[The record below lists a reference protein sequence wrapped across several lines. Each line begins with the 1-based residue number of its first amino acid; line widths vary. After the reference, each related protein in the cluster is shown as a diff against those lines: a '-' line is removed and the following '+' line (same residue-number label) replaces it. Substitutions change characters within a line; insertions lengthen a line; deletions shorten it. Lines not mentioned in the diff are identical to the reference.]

1 MGKALTHH
9 FTKIQ
14 KLFLDQVQ
22 EDPYLVKTFYLT
34 GGTALAA
41 CYLNHRLSEDIDLFS
56 DTPFDEATVIASM
69 AHLITRLG
77 VRSKLSKILGRLRY
91 DLTFPN
97 KQLLKVDFVFY
108 DFSHIEP
115 TNTLGTLAVDSVG
128 DIAVNKLLAISQ
140 RTASKDFVDLYFL
153 LKKYS
158 MWDLQHGVEHKF
170 KLEIEPLYL
179 SSLFAKAEELTDMPV
194 MKKPLSLETLK
205 KFFLSEAMRLASKFV
220 KS

>member
-14 KLFLDQVQ
+14 KLFLDQVKQ
-22 EDPYLVKTFYLT
+22 DPYLVKTFYLT

-41 CYLNHRLSEDIDLFS
+41 CYINHRLSEDIDLFS
-56 DTPFDEATVIASM
+56 DTAFDEATVTASM
-69 AHLITRLG
+69 AHLVTSLG
-77 VRSKLSKILGRLRY
+77 VRSKLSKNLGCLRY

-97 KQLLKVDFVFY
+97 NELLKVDFVYY
-108 DFSHIEP
+108 DFSHIEA
-115 TNTLGTLAVDSVG
+115 TNTLGTLAVDSIR

-153 LKKYS
+153 LKKYTV
-158 MWDLQHGVEHKF
+158 WDLQHGVKNKF

-179 SSLFAKAEELTDMPV
+179 SSLFAKAEELTDLPIMN
-194 MKKPLSLETLK
+194 KQLSLKTLK
-205 KFFLSEAMRLASKFV
+205 TFFLAEAKKLASKFV
-220 KS
+220 KP